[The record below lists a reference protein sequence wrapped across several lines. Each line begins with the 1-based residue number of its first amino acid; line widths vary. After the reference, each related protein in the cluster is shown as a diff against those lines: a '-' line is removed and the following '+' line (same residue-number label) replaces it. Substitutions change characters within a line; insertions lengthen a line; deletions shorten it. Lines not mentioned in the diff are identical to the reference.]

1 MGDMSY
7 VNVDGLIAD
16 LNYMNT
22 PQAAELRKALDSN
35 SGYDG
40 YSLEAQVKRFLPAY
54 TVLRN
59 RFATDTEPMSSMA
72 GKQAHYKA
80 QLGFGTFNFPG
91 SMGTAFGGNGT
102 QTSPAA
108 VDIAP
113 FIKTQSINASVELEA
128 IDFAR
133 GFDDPIQANTLYNI
147 QAVTRLEELL
157 TLGGNYYALAAPV
170 PTGSQ
175 SATTGTAFNPGA
187 WTIKVTALTLE
198 GKLAND
204 TGAAT
209 PSAGKSEG
217 ESTAGTVTVTVTAT
231 AKGALKVSWPVVNG
245 AAAYKVYCSS
255 AYGDSTDVYLLDPAT
270 ELGYSDGT
278 AMKVTFSGQKWIG
291 VNSIQILHAPAGVVA
306 CPTVDGSAN
315 TLQFEGALAW
325 CTKTSMYGTDL
336 SSYGPRVFT
345 DMGGQLLN
353 SDSSFG
359 VKEINDALQSL
370 WTYYHTG
377 PTIMVG
383 APQTIRSITN
393 RIASQSMTRID
404 ISQSRNRFVGGAFVG
419 GYANVYVQD
428 AGFPANIDLIAHPYM
443 PTGMLLL
450 LSESLPMGTYRNGND
465 PRCWAMGVLKPYTF
479 WKLASTDRH
488 VNFDIYFQET
498 LKCYYP
504 LVQGAIAGI
513 RVDS

>member
-7 VNVDGLIAD
+7 VNTDGLIAD
-16 LNYMNT
+16 LNWMGT
-22 PQAAELRKALDSN
+22 PQAAELRKVLDSN

-40 YSLEAQVKRFLPAY
+40 YSLEQQVKRFLPAY

-59 RFATDTEPMSSMA
+59 RYATDAEPMSSMA

-80 QLGFGTFNFPG
+80 QLGFGTFNFA
-91 SMGTAFGGNGT
+91 SAMGTAFGANGT
-102 QTSPAA
+102 QTAPAA
-108 VDIAP
+108 VDIGP
-113 FIKTQSINASVELEA
+113 YIKTQSLNASVELEA

-157 TLGGNYYALAAPV
+157 TLGGNLYALSAPV

-175 SATTGTAFNPGA
+175 SATTGTSFNPGA
-187 WTIKVTALTLE
+187 WTVKVTSLSLE

-209 PSAGKSEG
+209 PGAGISEG
-217 ESTAGTVTVTVTAT
+217 ESVVGTATITVTAT
-231 AKGALKVSWPVVNG
+231 AKAALKVSWPVVQG

-270 ELGYSDGT
+270 EMTYSNGD
-278 AMKVTFSGQKWIG
+278 AIVPTFSGQKWIG
-291 VNSIQILHAPAGVVA
+291 VNSIQITHAPAGHVA
-306 CPTVDGSAN
+306 APTVDGSAN
-315 TLQFEGALAW
+315 VNQFEGTLAW
-325 CTKTSMYGTDL
+325 CSKTNMYGVDL
-336 SSYGPRVFT
+336 SSYGTRVFT
-345 DMGGQLLN
+345 DMAGGLLN

-359 VKEINDALQSL
+359 VKEINNALQSL
-370 WTYYHTG
+370 WTLYHTG

-383 APQTIRSITN
+383 SPQTIRSVTN

-428 AGFPANIDLIAHPYM
+428 AGFPANIDLIAHPYL
-443 PTGMLLL
+443 PDGQLLL
-450 LSESLPMGTYRNGND
+450 LSETLPMGTYRNQND
-465 PRCWAMGVLKPYTF
+465 SRCWAMGVLKPYTF

-488 VNFDIYFQET
+488 INFDIYFQET
-498 LKCYYP
+498 LFKGFS
-504 LVQGAIAGI
+504 LN
-513 RVDS
+513 